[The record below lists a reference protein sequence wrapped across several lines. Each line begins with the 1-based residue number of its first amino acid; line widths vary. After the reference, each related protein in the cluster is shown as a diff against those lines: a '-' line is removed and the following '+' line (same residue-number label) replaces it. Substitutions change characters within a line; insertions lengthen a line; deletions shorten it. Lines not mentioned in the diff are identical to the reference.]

1 MKLIGISF
9 ILLGCTVSG
18 FIIDGWERKRIKELE
33 NFIYIFELLK
43 RDIDYQL
50 TPLRE
55 ACKAVIRFAS
65 RDVGKVF
72 GNFEKQM
79 AEKTSWN
86 IEEMWQNAIEEEKQ
100 NLYLKEEDYSVLNGF
115 GKACGYLD
123 KEMQEKNI
131 EMVIASL
138 KARTLDAK
146 QHYDKNTKLNK
157 YLGFFIGACISI
169 FLI

>member
-1 MKLIGISF
+1 MKLIGISL

-18 FIIDGWERKRIKELE
+18 FIIDGWEKKRIKQLE
-33 NFIYIFELLK
+33 SFVYIFELLK

-55 ACKAVIRFAS
+55 ACRASVRFAENGI
-65 RDVGKVF
+65 GKVF
-72 GNFEKQM
+72 ENFEAHM
-79 AEKTSWN
+79 AAKDSWN
-86 IEEMWQNAIEEEKQ
+86 VEEMWQQAIEEQKRG
-100 NLYLKEEDYSVLNGF
+100 LYLKDEDYVILNGF

-131 EMVIASL
+131 DMVIEAL
-138 KARTLDAK
+138 KVAVTNAK
-146 QHYDKNTKLNK
+146 KHYEKTSKLNK

>member
-1 MKLIGISF
+1 MKLIGISL
-9 ILLGCTVSG
+9 ILLGCTISG
-18 FIIDGWERKRIKELE
+18 FIVDGWEKKRIKELE
-33 NFIYIFELLK
+33 NFVYIFELLK

-55 ACKAVIRFAS
+55 ACKSVIRFAS
-65 RDVGKVF
+65 GEVGQVF
-72 GNFEKQM
+72 ENFEKQM
-79 AEKTSWN
+79 AEKNSWN
-86 IEEMWQNAIEEEKQ
+86 IEEMWQKAIDDQKQ
-100 NLYLKEEDYSVLNGF
+100 NLYLKEEDYNVLNGF

-131 EMVIASL
+131 EMVIAAL
-138 KARTLDAK
+138 KTSTAEAK
-146 QHYDKNTKLNK
+146 RHYDKNTKLNK

>member
-1 MKLIGISF
+1 MKLIGISL
-9 ILLGCTVSG
+9 ILLGCTISG
-18 FIIDGWERKRIKELE
+18 FIVDGWEKKRIKELE
-33 NFIYIFELLK
+33 NFIYLFELLK

-55 ACKAVIRFAS
+55 ACSSVIRFAS
-65 RDVGKVF
+65 DEVGKVF
-72 GNFEKQM
+72 ENFEKQM
-79 AEKTSWN
+79 AERASWN
-86 IEEMWQNAIEEEKQ
+86 VEEMWQNAIDEEKQ
-100 NLYLKEEDYSVLNGF
+100 KLYLKAEDYCILNDF

-131 EMVIASL
+131 EMVIAAL
-138 KARTLDAK
+138 KTSTVEAK
-146 QHYDKNTKLNK
+146 RHYDKNTKLNK